1 MNNIEVHAAIITQS
15 NGKKNFGNAGPVHD
29 SYFEASEAETL
40 TMAKESM

>member
-1 MNNIEVHAAIITQS
+1 MQRSSHNQMVKI
-15 NGKKNFGNAGPVHD
+15 FGNAGPVHD